1 MLDEYFSLSLT
12 SEGHLESLPLLLKGY
27 TPELDNLPHFLLCLG
42 TRVDWS
48 VEKTCFEGFMKE
60 LAYFYAPRTRSDSEH
75 QDKLGEPGRER
86 TEGEDE
92 HEEEGEDRD
101 EDVES
106 EDKHKRWQ
114 LEHILWPSMRRYT
127 SWTRDSLTNGDLK
140 QVANL
145 PDLFR
150 IFERC

>member
-1 MLDEYFSLSLT
+1 MLDEYFSLSLSST
-12 SEGHLESLPLLLKGY
+12 GHLESLPLLLKGY

-48 VEKTCFEGFMKE
+48 VEKTCFEGFLKE
-60 LAYFYAPRTRSDSEH
+60 LAYFYAPRTCSDL
-75 QDKLGEPGRER
+75 QDQDGRER
-86 TEGEDE
+86 TEGE
-92 HEEEGEDRD
+92 HENGEEGGEED
-101 EDVES
+101 EAV
-106 EDKHKRWQ
+106 EDKHKKWQ

-127 SWTRDSLTNGDLK
+127 SWTKDSLTNGDLK